1 MTERVRVYFKSARV
15 CSRLATP
22 PRHALYYCRKRFFF
36 YAHFLSGISLGCV
49 FFFASIFFLP
59 RIFLYIFFFFV
70 TRVSPFLVTIRVS
83 IYIYIYS
90 YTCARRGHREVQHTH
105 VKRIQNTVGK
115 TVRRYDVV
123 FLRHTRLL
131 CTRIRTTSRFGRR
144 ETCKQYP
151 KNLVSSATHVFTEN
165 VHTVVFLTL

>member
-36 YAHFLSGISLGCV
+36 FYAHFLSGISLGCV

-59 RIFLYIFFFFV
+59 RIFLYFFFFCHARLPLFSNY
-70 TRVSPFLVTIRVS
+70 TRK
-83 IYIYIYS
+83 YIYIYS

-131 CTRIRTTSRFGRR
+131 CTCIYVPPLGSVGVKRASNIRKTSSR
-144 ETCKQYP
+144 P
-151 KNLVSSATHVFTEN
+151 PHM
-165 VHTVVFLTL
+165 FLRKMCTR